1 MSSHVRNSLAAKPE
15 VSRLRHAAVAM
26 FTAAMLLAVG
36 IGHAV
41 GVGERAPDFRL
52 PQLGKDAPLGLADLR
67 GKIVFVDFWAS
78 WCSPCR
84 EAMPQYEK
92 LRASLPGDGFAI
104 LAVNVDETRADAEKF
119 LAAHPV
125 GYAIV
130 LDPAGEVPKAYG
142 LVGMPTSYLIDR
154 NGVVRW
160 RGQGFKSVDIDTL
173 RQEIDKLAKE
183 PAHAL

>member
-1 MSSHVRNSLAAKPE
+1 MSRHASNLPAAKP
-15 VSRLRHAAVAM
+15 VSRLRRAAIAM
-26 FTAAMLLAVG
+26 LAAAMLLAAG

-52 PQLGKDAPLGLADLR
+52 PQLGKDASLGLADLH

-160 RGQGFKSVDIDTL
+160 RGQGFKSADIDTL

-183 PAHAL
+183 PVHAS

>member
-1 MSSHVRNSLAAKPE
+1 MIRHATTSPAATPE
-15 VSRLRHAAVAM
+15 TLRPRRAAVA
-26 FTAAMLLAVG
+26 LLAATMLFAAG

-52 PQLGKDAPLGLADLR
+52 PQLGGDAPLGLADLR
-67 GKIVFVDFWAS
+67 GKVVFVDFWAS
-78 WCSPCR
+78 WCGPCR
-84 EAMPQYEK
+84 EAMPQDEK
-92 LRASLPGDGFAI
+92 LRASLPGDAFAI
-104 LAVNVDETRADAEKF
+104 LAVNVDEARADASRF

-154 NGVVRW
+154 DGVVRW
-160 RGQGFKSVDIDTL
+160 RGQGFKSADIDVL
-173 RQEIDKLAKE
+173 RHEIDKLARE
-183 PAHAL
+183 PAHAS